1 MGHYGLVLLFFW
13 PVVSCLPLTD
23 ILYSG
28 KLSREK
34 TFMFLVAIRE
44 SFLHE
49 IWGRGTFGTAKE
61 SNPRKFSPRKS

>member
-34 TFMFLVAIRE
+34 TFMFLVAIHE

-49 IWGRGTFGTAKE
+49 IWGRGTFGTAKV
-61 SNPRKFSPRKS
+61 SNPRKFSP